1 LNGSHGLEARFE
13 IVLTAFIALVPPFG
27 LGNRKSSM
35 TVMAKWLENEDFSL

>member
-27 LGNRKSSM
+27 LGNRKSS
-35 TVMAKWLENEDFSL
+35 TKWLENEDFSL